1 MRLNHL
7 MMRREFIRL
16 LGGASAAWPL
26 AARAQQPKIPKVG
39 FLYPGPSTAAT
50 ARIDAF
56 LGGLRTAGYR
66 VPEQVECISRF
77 ADGDPARLAPMAI
90 ELIDQ
95 NVDVIAAVSTG
106 AANAVRA
113 ATATTPIV
121 AFDLETDPVATGMI
135 ASLAHPGGNITGLFF
150 DFPEFRTKLLELLKE
165 AVPSLSKIAVI
176 WDPNSGPAQLKSVEA
191 AAEAMK
197 LKLEKLEVRN
207 AAEMNQAFD
216 TAKRADVDAVM
227 ILSSPFIGANAKLA
241 ADLTL
246 KHGLPAVTLFS
257 EFTRNGGLMSY
268 GPNILDIYRRVGG
281 IAAKVLR
288 GSKPADL
295 PVELPTN
302 FELVV
307 NLKTAKAIGIT
318 IPTSVLLRADEVIE

>member
-1 MRLNHL
+1 V
-7 MMRREFIRL
+7 EF
-16 LGGASAAWPL
+16 
-26 AARAQQPKIPKVG
+26 
-39 FLYPGPSTAAT
+39 
-50 ARIDAF
+50 
-56 LGGLRTAGYR
+56 
-66 VPEQVECISRF
+66 ISRF
-77 ADGDPARLAPMAI
+77 ADGNPTRLAPMAN
-90 ELIDQ
+90 ELIDR

-121 AFDLETDPVATGMI
+121 ALDLETDPVATGMI
-135 ASLAHPGGNITGLFF
+135 ASLARPGGNITGVFF

-165 AVPSLSKIAVI
+165 AVPSLSKFAIL
-176 WDPNSGPAQLKSVEA
+176 WDPNSGPAQLKSVED
-191 AAEAMK
+191 AAEGMK
-197 LKLEKLEVRN
+197 LKMEKLEVRN

-216 TAKRADVDAVM
+216 AAKRADVDAVM

-246 KHGLPAVTLFS
+246 RYELPAVSLFS
-257 EFTRNGGLMSY
+257 EFARNGGLMSY
-268 GPNILDIYRRVGG
+268 GPNILDIYRRVGS
-281 IAAKVLR
+281 IAAKVLQ

-302 FELVV
+302 FELIV
-307 NLKTAKAIGIT
+307 NLKTAQAIRVT

>member
-1 MRLNHL
+1 MTTFIG
-7 MMRREFIRL
+7 RREFIAV
-16 LGGASAAWPL
+16 LGGVGAWPL
-26 AARAQQPKIPKVG
+26 SVRAQQPKIPKVG
-39 FLYPGPSTAAT
+39 FLYPGPSTAAA

-56 LGGLRTAGYR
+56 LGGLRAAGYR
-66 VPEQVECISRF
+66 VPEQVEFIPRF
-77 ADGDPARLAPMAI
+77 ADGDPTQLAPMAI
-90 ELIDQ
+90 ELIDR
-95 NVDVIAAVSTG
+95 NADVIAAVSTG

-121 AFDLETDPVATGMI
+121 ALDLETDPVATGMI
-135 ASLAHPGGNITGLFF
+135 ASLAHPGANITGFFF
-150 DFPEFRTKLLELLKE
+150 DFPEFRTKLLEFLKE
-165 AVPSLSKIAVI
+165 ALPSLSKIAVL

-197 LKLEKLEVRN
+197 LKLQKLEVRN

-216 TAKRADVDAVM
+216 AAKRADVDAVL

-246 KHGLPAVTLFS
+246 RHGLPAVTLFS
-257 EFTRNGGLMSY
+257 EFARNGGLMSY

-281 IAAKVLR
+281 IAAKVLQ
-288 GSKPADL
+288 GSKTADL

-302 FELVV
+302 FELIV
-307 NLKTAKAIGIT
+307 NLKTAQAMGIT
-318 IPTSVLLRADEVIE
+318 IPTSILLRADEVIE